1 MTILAI
7 ICIGKIIFQPYYN
20 IQVKDENFE
29 TGMKDL
35 VQFIS
40 EPEKAGRIIEFSIKL
55 TTSSTD
61 GPITELMLSLK
72 ARK

>member
-1 MTILAI
+1 
-7 ICIGKIIFQPYYN
+7 
-20 IQVKDENFE
+20 
-29 TGMKDL
+29 MKDL
-35 VQFIS
+35 VLFIS
-40 EPEKAGRIIEFSIKL
+40 EPEQAGRIIEFSIKL